1 MHSHA
6 RHNVK
11 VIKVTQYRSDFDA
24 LLRRRQKNA
33 AFEEWRL
40 RLNRKDRLPRGP
52 FFRGKTAGEDK
63 KIMTDEFW
71 RTSSPLPDIAW

>member
-1 MHSHA
+1 MRRHA
-6 RHNVK
+6 RYNVK
-11 VIKVTQYRSDFDA
+11 MIKVTQCRSDFEA

-52 FFRGKTAGEDK
+52 YFRGKTAGEDK
-63 KIMTDEFW
+63 KVMVDEFW
-71 RTSSPLPDIAW
+71 RASSPSPAIAW